1 MGRYWELDA
10 CRGVAILLMIGYH
23 VLFQISFFDP
33 ALLPWFDPYV
43 FTGAPIAFLF
53 VTIAGISL
61 ILFTAKEES
70 LPKTAQKMFVRGI
83 YILFFAAVI
92 TIASWLIF
100 PSEVVVFGILHLI
113 GCSTILAIPFVV
125 LKIRGWIVFGF
136 GVIIIA
142 LSPFLAYVR
151 GPALL
156 IPLGITPVGFATLDY
171 EPLIPWFGVLLI
183 GVALGSVLYRGG
195 VRCKVLERLG
205 EMPKVA
211 SPLAFLGRH
220 SLLIYLIHNPIIFAV
235 LWIAGVIPW

>member
-70 LPKTAQKMFVRGI
+70 LPKTVQKMFVRGV

-92 TIASWLIF
+92 TIASWLLF
-100 PSEVVVFGILHLI
+100 PSEVVWL
-113 GCSTILAIPFVV
+113 C
-125 LKIRGWIVFGF
+125 
-136 GVIIIA
+136 
-142 LSPFLAYVR
+142 
-151 GPALL
+151 
-156 IPLGITPVGFATLDY
+156 
-171 EPLIPWFGVLLI
+171 
-183 GVALGSVLYRGG
+183 
-195 VRCKVLERLG
+195 
-205 EMPKVA
+205 
-211 SPLAFLGRH
+211 LAFF
-220 SLLIYLIHNPIIFAV
+220 I
-235 LWIAGVIPW
+235 